1 MDQNSNRYNAEYYSS
16 HCGKNYER
24 NNGWEEVF
32 DHIAKCITSGL
43 EIHTAMDVG
52 CATGYLVES
61 FHKFGVA
68 AEGIDISEYALS
80 CVKEEMKDFCYRQSI
95 TEPLAKKYDLIS
107 CIEVLEHLRP
117 EEISLAIENICNATD
132 LVIFSSTPFDYD
144 EETHFSVHSV
154 DYWAEQ
160 FAYQGFYHD
169 VKFDCAFIS
178 VQAMLFRRGEKSKI
192 DLIRDYESILF
203 QKTQETNSMR
213 HHRDLN
219 HQKMVLAENRN
230 EELERTLSVERKN
243 HQEELEMIKKEQEE
257 VLRGKE
263 LEHANEMAEC
273 EKRLRDAYAK
283 EVEKRLFY
291 EDKYQTNKKEHD
303 ELEFY
308 RLLTVQMRQTINL
321 KITPGIWTMSLTA
334 FCFEK
339 IRRYRESR
347 QLIRQNLDWSVVFD
361 PEYYARSNPDVMRA
375 YGNNKASL
383 LKHFIFYG
391 TCEAR
396 QAKETFNVY
405 VYIES
410 NPDIV
415 EILKD
420 NIRGYYLHYISE
432 GSKEGRRAI

>member
-1 MDQNSNRYNAEYYSS
+1 MDQNSNKYNAEYYIS

-32 DHIAKCITSGL
+32 DHIAKCITSEL
-43 EIHTAMDVG
+43 EVHTAMDVG
-52 CATGYLVES
+52 CASGYLVES
-61 FHKFGVA
+61 FHKFGVV

-80 CVKEEMKDFCYRQSI
+80 CVKEDMKNVCYRQSI
-95 TEPLAKKYDLIS
+95 TEPLAKKYDLIT

-144 EETHFSVHSV
+144 EETHLSVHSV
-154 DYWAEQ
+154 DYWVEQ

-169 VKFDCAFIS
+169 VKFDCTFIS
-178 VQAMLFRRGEKSKI
+178 VQAMLFRKGEKSKI
-192 DLIRDYESILF
+192 DLIRDYESVLF
-203 QKTQETNSMR
+203 QKTQETHSLR

-219 HQKMVLAENRN
+219 HQKMVLAEGRN
-230 EELERTLSVERKN
+230 EELERTLSIEKKN
-243 HQEELEMIKKEQEE
+243 HQEQLEMIKKEQEE
-257 VLRGKE
+257 VLRRKE
-263 LEHANEMAEC
+263 CEYANKMAEC

-291 EDKYQTNKKEHD
+291 EDKYQANKKEHG

-339 IRRYRESR
+339 IKRYRESR
-347 QLIRQNLDWSVVFD
+347 QLIRQKLDWDIVFD
-361 PEYYARSNPDVMRA
+361 PEYYARNNPDVMRA
-375 YGNNKASL
+375 YGNDKASL

-405 VYIES
+405 IYIES
-410 NPDIV
+410 NPDVV

-432 GSKEGRRAI
+432 GFKEGRRAI